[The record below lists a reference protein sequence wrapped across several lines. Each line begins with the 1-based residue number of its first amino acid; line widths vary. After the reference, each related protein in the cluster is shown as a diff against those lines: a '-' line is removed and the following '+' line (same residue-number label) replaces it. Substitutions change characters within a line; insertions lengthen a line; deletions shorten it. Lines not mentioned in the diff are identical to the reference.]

1 MVYAPAAKSILHRKG
16 SAHGIMA
23 VRGGKSA
30 PSRGVSH
37 HSRPPRHSVPAPRK
51 APLRRAVTE
60 VHEGRMQGLPRRNP
74 AGTMRCVGA
83 SSGG

>member
-1 MVYAPAAKSILHRKG
+1 
-16 SAHGIMA
+16 MA

-60 VHEGRMQGLPRRNP
+60 VHEGECKPAAAQPSGHDEVRWRILRRIV
-74 AGTMRCVGA
+74 TLDTCGA
-83 SSGG
+83 QR